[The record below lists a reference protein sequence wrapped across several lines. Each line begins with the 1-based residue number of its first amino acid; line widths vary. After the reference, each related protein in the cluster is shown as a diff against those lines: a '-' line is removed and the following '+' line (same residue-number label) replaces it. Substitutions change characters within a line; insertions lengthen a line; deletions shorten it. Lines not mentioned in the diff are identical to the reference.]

1 MYDCVILVG
10 GKGKRLKSLT
20 KNTPKPLLKVNNIPF
35 VQHLLFKYGQYKI
48 RKFYLI
54 GHYKFKKIKEYFYN
68 KKIYNIPIEFIN
80 EKKPKDTAGCLFE
93 LKKKIKKD
101 FFLLNGD
108 SFFDINLDQYYKN
121 CKKNKF
127 LINLALTKN
136 VNYQSN
142 KKLINL
148 DVNKK
153 QEIIIS
159 KKTDKMNA
167 GIYFIRKNFLKKI
180 SNKKISI
187 EKNVLPNLIN
197 KKKVGGF
204 FYKNK
209 FFIDIGLKK
218 NLNLAKKKLNK
229 YTSNKAVLFD
239 RDGVLN
245 KDKGYIYRKKDFDI
259 LNGVFSGIKNLNE
272 KKYIVIVITN
282 QSGIGRGLYSENDL
296 EKLHLFF
303 NKKLR
308 ERNANID
315 YFYYCPYHKDAGI
328 GKYRKDSFDR
338 KPNPGMI
345 LKAIKHFN
353 LNKEKCFMIGDKLTD
368 KQAAIKAKIK
378 FFYKKNISLNK
389 QR

>member
-1 MYDCVILVG
+1 
-10 GKGKRLKSLT
+10 
-20 KNTPKPLLKVNNIPF
+20 
-35 VQHLLFKYGQYKI
+35 
-48 RKFYLI
+48 
-54 GHYKFKKIKEYFYN
+54 
-68 KKIYNIPIEFIN
+68 
-80 EKKPKDTAGCLFE
+80 
-93 LKKKIKKD
+93 
-101 FFLLNGD
+101 
-108 SFFDINLDQYYKN
+108 
-121 CKKNKF
+121 
-127 LINLALTKN
+127 
-136 VNYQSN
+136 
-142 KKLINL
+142 
-148 DVNKK
+148 
-153 QEIIIS
+153 
-159 KKTDKMNA
+159 MNA

-389 QR
+389 QLNIIIN